1 MDGYYRIKTP
11 LSYGGIILHANT
23 VHYLRLKPEN
33 ISKLIELGQIA
44 QISTPPI
51 EEIPEL
57 QQFSDKLNKL
67 GIYTLKQFLEANP
80 NDLKSIWRRKDHL
93 GTHKQNLIN
102 QYLLVQK
109 KDEGCGC

>member
-33 ISKLIELGQIA
+33 ISKLIELGHIA

-57 QQFSDKLNKL
+57 QQFTSKLNKL
-67 GIYTLKQFLEANP
+67 GIRTLKQFLEANP

-93 GTHKQNLIN
+93 EAHKQNLIS

-109 KDEGCGC
+109 DEGCGC